1 MEHLKVQVDGRLV
14 VLLVPVLQIEL
25 YQDAQFNAC
34 AHSRAEAFGMKDTT
48 ARVRIA
54 CFKHVVRACFC
65 V

>member
-1 MEHLKVQVDGRLV
+1 MEHLKVQVDDRLV
-14 VLLVPVLQIEL
+14 VLLVPVLQTEL
-25 YQDAQFNAC
+25 DQGAHLNAC

-54 CFKHVVRACFC
+54 CFKHVVRVCYC